1 MQAEGRVGAIS
12 AESGSVNPLVTNE
25 IGSLLVAQTGGAYAA
40 AVRKGNVYSAANQ
53 TGCVWTV
60 GLATTNTGLALT
72 NPVGS
77 GKNLVILKAGFSE
90 RVAPG
95 GIQDVWLAGGSST
108 TAVTHSVAAT
118 PRNMLVGSSGAGV
131 GLADTGATLPV
142 APVYLLPLVGGKTS
156 AALSVSST
164 IAVVDVGGLIVM
176 APGSFVI
183 IATFTVGAAV
193 GQMGCIIWE
202 EVDA

>member
-1 MQAEGRVGAIS
+1 M
-12 AESGSVNPLVTNE
+12 GST
-25 IGSLLVAQTGGAYAA
+25 LVAQSSGAYAT
-40 AVRKGNVYSAANQ
+40 AVKKGNVYSGANQ
-53 TGCVWTV
+53 TGCIWTV

-77 GKNLVILKAGFSE
+77 GKNLIILKAGFSE
-90 RVAPG
+90 RVAPA

-108 TAVTHSVAAT
+108 TAVTQSVPGT
-118 PRNMLVGSSGAGV
+118 PRNMLVGAPNAAV
-131 GLADTGATLPV
+131 GLVATGATLPA

-164 IAVVDVGGLIVM
+164 IAIVDVGGLIVM
-176 APGSFVI
+176 APGSYLI

>member
-1 MQAEGRVGAIS
+1 MQADGRVGEIKA
-12 AESGSVNPLVTNE
+12 ALGSVNPLVTDKM
-25 IGSLLVAQTGGAYAA
+25 GSTLIAQSSGAYAT
-40 AVRKGNVYSAANQ
+40 AVKKGNVYSGANQ
-53 TGCVWTV
+53 TGCIWTV

-77 GKNLVILKAGFSE
+77 GKNLIILKAGFSE
-90 RVAPG
+90 RVAPA

-108 TAVTHSVAAT
+108 TAVTQSVPGT
-118 PRNMLVGSSGAGV
+118 PRNMLVGAPNAAV
-131 GLADTGATLPV
+131 GLVATGATLPA

-164 IAVVDVGGLIVM
+164 IAIVDVGGLIVM
-176 APGSFVI
+176 APGSYLI

>member
-1 MQAEGRVGAIS
+1 MQIEGRVGEIA
-12 AESGSVNPLVTNE
+12 AANGSTNPLVTDD
-25 IGSLLVAQTGGAYAA
+25 IGSLLIAQASGQYAT
-40 AVRKGNVYSAANQ
+40 AVRKGNVYSGANQ

-90 RVAPG
+90 RVAPA

-108 TAVTHSVAAT
+108 TAVTHSVAGT
-118 PRNMLVGSSGAGV
+118 PRNMMVGKPAANV
-131 GLADTGATLPV
+131 GLIDTGCTLPA

-164 IAVVDVGGLIVM
+164 IAIVDVGGLIVM
-176 APGSFVI
+176 APGSYLI